1 MTCAY
6 AVRGALKKNP
16 GVDSVDVS
24 LNKGLATVKL
34 KPGNNVQ
41 PQQFWETVRRN
52 GFTPKETRVVVRGQI
67 TGEKLNVTG
76 SGQIFDLQADP
87 KLLEDIKK
95 LAGSLHL
102 KMDTIL
108 AQSDW
113 KRRPVTMVKPEDR
126 EGFLADV
133 RQAIVFAQKLDIP
146 QIILMSGDDVPGRTH
161 EEQYASM
168 LESVKRAGDLAA
180 KANLTLIIEPLNN
193 KVDHKGVFLSTCGEG
208 LKLVKESQNPH
219 VKLLFDIYHEQ
230 VQVGNVI
237 RTMREAAPNVAVF
250 HIADNPGRNDPGT
263 GEMNY
268 ENIYKAIASF
278 GYKGYVTM
286 EYLPIG
292 DQTASLT
299 RATRTMRSTLV

>member
-1 MTCAY
+1 MIWT
-6 AVRGALKKNP
+6 LKGP
-16 GVDSVDVS
+16 FEQRLEVASQAGVESVELVS
-24 LNKGLATVKL
+24 EHINWTDA
-34 KPGNNVQ
+34 
-41 PQQFWETVRRN
+41 
-52 GFTPKETRVVVRGQI
+52 QI
-67 TGEKLNVTG
+67 R
-76 SGQIFDLQADP
+76 DM
-87 KLLEDIKK
+87 KK
-95 LAGSLHL
+95 LATSLHL

-133 RQAIVFAQKLDIP
+133 RQSIVFAQKLEIP
-146 QIILMSGDDVPGRTH
+146 QIILMSGDDVAGRTH

-180 KANLTLIIEPLNN
+180 KADLTLIIEPLNS

-237 RTMREAAPNVAVF
+237 RTMREAAPYVAVF

-268 ENIYKAIASF
+268 ENIYKAIASLGF
-278 GYKGYVTM
+278 KGYVTM
-286 EYLPIG
+286 EYLPMG

-299 RATRTMRSTLV
+299 RATRNMRATLPLRSV

>member
-1 MTCAY
+1 MDRRTFLKSTA
-6 AVRGALKKNP
+6 AIALSEAMPAQTTVITSSVMLWTLKGP
-16 GVDSVDVS
+16 FEQRLEVASQAGVQSVELVS
-24 LNKGLATVKL
+24 EHIDWTDA
-34 KPGNNVQ
+34 
-41 PQQFWETVRRN
+41 
-52 GFTPKETRVVVRGQI
+52 QI
-67 TGEKLNVTG
+67 R
-76 SGQIFDLQADP
+76 DM
-87 KLLEDIKK
+87 KK
-95 LAGSLHL
+95 LAASLHL
-102 KMDTIL
+102 RMDTIL

-113 KRRPVTMVKPEDR
+113 KHRPVSMVKPEDR

-133 RQAIVFAQKLDIP
+133 RQSIVFAQKLEIP
-146 QIILMSGDDVPGRTH
+146 QIILMSGDDVSGRTH

-180 KANLTLIIEPLNN
+180 QANLTLIIEPLNN
-193 KVDHKGVFLSTCGEG
+193 KVDHKGFFLSTCGEG

-237 RTMREAAPNVAVF
+237 RTMREAAPHVAVF

-278 GYKGYVTM
+278 GYEGYVTM

-299 RATRTMRSTLV
+299 HATKNMRAVLPV

>member
-1 MTCAY
+1 MDRRTFLKSTA
-6 AVRGALKKNP
+6 AIALSEAMPAQTTVITSSVMLWTLKGP
-16 GVDSVDVS
+16 FEQRLEVASQAGVQSVELVS
-24 LNKGLATVKL
+24 EHIDWTDA
-34 KPGNNVQ
+34 
-41 PQQFWETVRRN
+41 
-52 GFTPKETRVVVRGQI
+52 QI
-67 TGEKLNVTG
+67 R
-76 SGQIFDLQADP
+76 DM
-87 KLLEDIKK
+87 KK
-95 LAGSLHL
+95 LAASLHL
-102 KMDTIL
+102 RMDTIL

-113 KRRPVTMVKPEDR
+113 KHRPVSMVKPEDR

-133 RQAIVFAQKLDIP
+133 RQSIVFAQKLEIP
-146 QIILMSGDDVPGRTH
+146 QIILMSGDDVSGRTH

-180 KANLTLIIEPLNN
+180 QANLTLIIEPLNN
-193 KVDHKGVFLSTCGEG
+193 KVDHKGFFLSTCGEG

-237 RTMREAAPNVAVF
+237 RTMREAAPHVAVF
-250 HIADNPGRNDPGT
+250 HIADNPGRSDPGT

-278 GYKGYVTM
+278 GYEGYVTM

-299 RATRTMRSTLV
+299 HATKNMRAVLPV

>member
-1 MTCAY
+1 MNRRAFLKSTG
-6 AVRGALKKNP
+6 AVALSQAIQAETSVITSSVMLWTLKGPFEKRLEVASQA
-16 GVDSVDVS
+16 GVQSVELVS
-24 LNKGLATVKL
+24 EHIGWTDA
-34 KPGNNVQ
+34 
-41 PQQFWETVRRN
+41 
-52 GFTPKETRVVVRGQI
+52 QI
-67 TGEKLNVTG
+67 R
-76 SGQIFDLQADP
+76 DM
-87 KLLEDIKK
+87 KK
-95 LAGSLHL
+95 LAASLHL
-102 KMDTIL
+102 KMDTVL

-113 KRRPVTMVKPEDR
+113 KHRPVSMVKPEDR

-133 RQAIVFAQKLDIP
+133 RQAIVFAEKLEIP
-146 QIILMSGDDVPGRTH
+146 QIILMSGDDVAGRTR

-180 KANLTLIIEPLNN
+180 KANVTLIIEPLNN
-193 KVDHKGVFLSTCGEG
+193 KVDHKGFFLSTCGEG

-237 RTMREAAPNVAVF
+237 RTMREAAPQVAVF

-286 EYLPIG
+286 EYLPVG

-299 RATRTMRSTLV
+299 RAAKDMRAVLL

>member
-1 MTCAY
+1 MDRREFLKSTG
-6 AVRGALKKNP
+6 AVALSQAVEAQPAKTMITSSVMLWTLKGP
-16 GVDSVDVS
+16 FEQRLEVASQAGVESVELVS
-24 LNKGLATVKL
+24 EHVDWTDA
-34 KPGNNVQ
+34 
-41 PQQFWETVRRN
+41 
-52 GFTPKETRVVVRGQI
+52 QI
-67 TGEKLNVTG
+67 R
-76 SGQIFDLQADP
+76 DM
-87 KLLEDIKK
+87 KK
-95 LAGSLHL
+95 LAASLHL

-126 EGFLADV
+126 DGFLADV
-133 RQAIVFAQKLDIP
+133 RQAIVFAQKLEIP

-180 KANLTLIIEPLNN
+180 KANLMLIIEPLNN
-193 KVDHKGVFLSTCGEG
+193 KVDHKGFFLTTCGEG

-237 RTMREAAPNVAVF
+237 RTMREAAPQVAVF

-299 RATRTMRSTLV
+299 RAAKNMRSTIV